1 MGIWKAGML
10 ALLVACAGVRAGER
24 PDGSPA
30 GESVLTMRVDG
41 ELTIGPDGQ
50 VVEYKVRTPLEPRL
64 QEMLA
69 KAIPSW
75 RLKPVLQ
82 NGKPVG
88 ARTPMRITLAA
99 TQAAE
104 GYQVRIDNVVFAP
117 LTAADREA
125 ARAAAAAAR
134 ARGEVLVTAGEQPLS
149 VPDIRR
155 VKTNP
160 PVYPRGLASNGME
173 GMVLMV
179 LRLQPDGRVADAV
192 ASQSTLF
199 NVKGRPEVLDK
210 ARAMLERVSL
220 AAARSWTFDVDAADP
235 GSLTPRALS
244 LSIAVDFA
252 MAETP
257 KEQREAVGVWRWE
270 FRGPQQ
276 FAPWLR
282 KVVEE
287 QVVGVSD
294 LAGGEFL
301 AGSSP
306 FRLAD
311 PGIIGRV
318 L

>member
-1 MGIWKAGML
+1 
-10 ALLVACAGVRAGER
+10 
-24 PDGSPA
+24 
-30 GESVLTMRVDG
+30 
-41 ELTIGPDGQ
+41 
-50 VVEYKVRTPLEPRL
+50 
-64 QEMLA
+64 
-69 KAIPSW
+69 
-75 RLKPVLQ
+75 
-82 NGKPVG
+82 
-88 ARTPMRITLAA
+88 
-99 TQAAE
+99 
-104 GYQVRIDNVVFAP
+104 
-117 LTAADREA
+117 
-125 ARAAAAAAR
+125 
-134 ARGEVLVTAGEQPLS
+134 
-149 VPDIRR
+149 
-155 VKTNP
+155 
-160 PVYPRGLASNGME
+160 
-173 GMVLMV
+173 MVLMV